1 MKEYIS
7 PHCRI
12 QGCAGSEKCRNAVI
26 DYDSILEDIS
36 LTAKKIEFPS
46 YNSDVSENKILSHR
60 LFSMSASF
68 CPNACSRPQIA
79 DFGIIA
85 SSIVQVTDAGCTGCN
100 ACIES
105 CREDA
110 IRFPTPATPEI
121 IREKCLHCG
130 SCSSSCP
137 SGTISVFKTGYR
149 IFIGGMMGRH
159 PMLAAELP
167 HIYDRD
173 TVIELFKICFEIYN
187 DLFYSEL
194 RFRNMILQY
203 PEKLPLSLRE
213 FFLTAL
219 NGESRIKSDTSKQQ
233 QTVTLS
239 EENYK

>member
-1 MKEYIS
+1 VKEYIS

-12 QGCAGSEKCRNAVI
+12 QGCAGSLRCRNAVI
-26 DYDSILEDIS
+26 ENDAILEKIS
-36 LTAKKIEFPS
+36 LEAQKIEAYS
-46 YNSDVSENKILSHR
+46 NHSNESENKILNHR
-60 LFSMSASF
+60 LFSTSASF

-85 SSIVQVTDAGCTGCN
+85 ASIVQVTDAECTGCN

-110 IRFPTPATPEI
+110 IRFSTPGNPEI

-130 SCSSSCP
+130 SCSSACP
-137 SGTISVFKTGYR
+137 SGTISAFKTGYR

-167 HIYDRD
+167 FIYDRD
-173 TVIELFKICFEIYN
+173 TVIELFKICFEIYY

-219 NGESRIKSDTSKQQ
+219 NGESRIKSDTSEQQ
-233 QTVTLS
+233 WSVTLS
-239 EENYK
+239 GGNY